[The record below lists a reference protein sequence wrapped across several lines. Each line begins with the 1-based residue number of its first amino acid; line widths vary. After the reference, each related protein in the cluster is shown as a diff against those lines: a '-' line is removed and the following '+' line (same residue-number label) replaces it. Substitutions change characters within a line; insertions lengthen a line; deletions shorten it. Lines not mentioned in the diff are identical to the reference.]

1 MDKIKQAPLVL
12 RHEWNHLMTAARRH
26 AREQNSKTYLVAQ
39 RVAYPAP
46 ASGWHYVILRDPA
59 SAARVRSF
67 RERSTS

>member
-1 MDKIKQAPLVL
+1 MDKIKQAPLL
-12 RHEWNHLMTAARRH
+12 YRHEWAHLMAAARRH
-26 AREQNSKTYLVAQ
+26 AREQGSKTFLVAQ

-67 RERSTS
+67 RERPRP